1 MRAGTAAVQVLTKRD
16 QRAITDRPVRH
27 TAPRSD
33 PRRRRRRS
41 LRRRRPRAQGPPDAC
56 THASSGRPARPPPGL
71 LETSSVIERLVSGAA
86 LTANADKM
94 RPDIAVKRHMHVL
107 AQLDDVARL
116 LADDA
121 SLASRYAGHHLA
133 KSVVYPLQRRSVSSA
148 ALVGG
153 IEIVGASFM
162 SVFSD
167 CRCISPLP
175 VAAAATVHAT
185 TAGDFSVPP
194 TLVRLSSSQ
203 SACVHGSRQRW
214 LCDICLQP
222 LLVVSAREGQW
233 ASKASSS
240 SGSSRRLPVTCNR
253 TCTHVRALH
262 GAHYVQRRIS
272 AHRLHAGKSNIAHNV
287 RNACRAQHGRCLAH
301 EASP

>member
-1 MRAGTAAVQVLTKRD
+1 
-16 QRAITDRPVRH
+16 
-27 TAPRSD
+27 
-33 PRRRRRRS
+33 
-41 LRRRRPRAQGPPDAC
+41 
-56 THASSGRPARPPPGL
+56 
-71 LETSSVIERLVSGAA
+71 
-86 LTANADKM
+86 M
-94 RPDIAVKRHMHVL
+94 RPDIAVKRHVHVL

-133 KSVVYPLQRRSVSSA
+133 KSVVYPLQRRSVSSS
-148 ALVGG
+148 ALVVSRSWGPR
-153 IEIVGASFM
+153 SCRF
-162 SVFSD
+162 FSD

-240 SGSSRRLPVTCNR
+240 SGSSRRLPVTYTR

-272 AHRLHAGKSNIAHNV
+272 AHRLHAGKSNISRIV
-287 RNACRAQHGRCLAH
+287 
-301 EASP
+301 